1 MTIARESL
9 SKILMEYVLRQLK
22 PFPENPVLHSQPKAP
37 LVLVQIP
44 LGEHGFVKHS
54 LISKNKIIIN
64 QIYNVCSCA
73 INVHMHLVFITYP
86 DILS

>member
-64 QIYNVCSCA
+64 QIYSVCIVACA
-73 INVHMHLVFITYP
+73 ISDHI
-86 DILS
+86 